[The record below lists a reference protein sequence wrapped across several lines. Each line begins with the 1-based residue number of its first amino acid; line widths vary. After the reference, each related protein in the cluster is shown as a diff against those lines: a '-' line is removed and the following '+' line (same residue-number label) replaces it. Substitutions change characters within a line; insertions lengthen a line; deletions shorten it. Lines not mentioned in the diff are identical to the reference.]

1 MFPVRQPDATPS
13 KNRPQLFAETVTDTR
28 HVGVEEMVGPRGGV
42 MIKLVSLVALATA
55 LGACQTMPMD
65 GSSTMSSADSSA
77 AAWKAKRGPDGVH
90 PDLNGVWK
98 VMSTANYNIEAH
110 PASAALQLRPGPYV
124 PVPDSEV
131 VALGAIGAVPAGV
144 GIVLGDGKIP
154 YTADALA
161 VRDANR
167 AKAVE
172 MDPEVKCYLP
182 GVPRANYMDKPF
194 QIFHSDKAVFIAYE
208 FAGAVRNVFLEEPDP
223 APAQSWMGQSYGR
236 WEGDTFVVEVTDQLP
251 TTWLD
256 RSGNIKGEDTKI
268 VERWT
273 PTSDYTMR
281 YEAEITDP
289 SVYTAPWKIGVNL
302 YKATGEDAQLQQF
315 KCVEFVEELMYGHLR
330 KNPLPGP
337 AMERAK
343 REAEERAAEEKE
355 LGE

>member
-1 MFPVRQPDATPS
+1 MS
-13 KNRPQLFAETVTDTR
+13 NWMK
-28 HVGVEEMVGPRGGV
+28 
-42 MIKLVSLVALATA
+42 
-55 LGACQTMPMD
+55 GA
-65 GSSTMSSADSSA
+65 AIA
-77 AAWKAKRGPDGVH
+77 V
-90 PDLNGVWK
+90 
-98 VMSTANYNIEAH
+98 
-110 PASAALQLRPGPYV
+110 ASAAVTLAASQMLRTPPTEQAADTAVVRTAGGTPARTGIWQAIGTAHWNLQDHQARGGPV
-124 PVPDSEV
+124 LE
-131 VALGAIGAVPAGV
+131 LGAAFAVPAGV
-144 GIVLGDGKIP
+144 GVVEDGGIP
-154 YTADALA
+154 YQPWAADRQTENFDNWLT
-161 VRDANR
+161 R
-167 AKAVE
+167 
-172 MDPEVKCYLP
+172 DPEVKCYLP
-182 GVPRANYMDKPF
+182 GIPRANYMDKPF

-273 PTSDYTMR
+273 PTSDFTMR
-281 YEAEITDP
+281 YEAEISDP
-289 SVYTAPWKIGVNL
+289 SVYTKPWKIGFNL

-337 AMERAK
+337 ALERAT
-343 REAEERAAEEKE
+343 REAEERAAEEAE